1 MTLWKAANGL
11 KQRDSS
17 GFLFVLFCFF
27 KVWFKKVNQD
37 YILHSNPH
45 KDGYNIH
52 IFLIYRIIKVLK
64 MRSCVSHVS
73 TEEFVCPP
81 VRLRRHVSVTLIDQ
95 GRIWITHITNLQ
107 MKCSERVDD
116 FNIYIDAKRY
126 KQSIS
131 TIQISIRNWVFA
143 SRVPPLDSPIFHKM
157 VFVRTFHPTLE
168 DPWTVTLTSPVC
180 VIIS

>member
-1 MTLWKAANGL
+1 
-11 KQRDSS
+11 
-17 GFLFVLFCFF
+17 
-27 KVWFKKVNQD
+27 
-37 YILHSNPH
+37 
-45 KDGYNIH
+45 
-52 IFLIYRIIKVLK
+52 
-64 MRSCVSHVS
+64 
-73 TEEFVCPP
+73 
-81 VRLRRHVSVTLIDQ
+81 
-95 GRIWITHITNLQ
+95 

-116 FNIYIDAKRY
+116 FNIHVDAKRY

-143 SRVPPLDSPIFHKM
+143 SRVPPLDSQIFHKM